1 MALMMDNKP
10 TEYKGEALVWEK
22 LSSLLPNDVV
32 VYNHRE
38 VVDDREFDFAL
49 LIKNVGI
56 MVIEVKGWQS
66 QYIFD
71 VKGPDEI
78 VIQGESQI
86 YGSPEK
92 QARGYRFDWLNF
104 LNDQFAISP
113 VVLSMV
119 CYPFISE
126 KEYKDVR
133 LDIVSSRDFTIFSDD
148 LNSATKLG
156 QKISNA
162 FVKKKPL
169 NSTPFDEKAMAIV
182 RQHFEPSY
190 KAKDDQ
196 IVEVSDAYSLLK
208 VFNKELT
215 EKDSDELIE
224 MYFAGTKI
232 VVFVKSDYPLSCISA
247 HVSASPNH
255 QTLRNMPLESRFAV
269 AAFGLLGYECN
280 MCDMNK
286 EELNAV
292 KCQIELYKKLRNVF
306 FTGTFY
312 RTESFEEE
320 NAGNASVLN
329 NGKGNM
335 AEWTV
340 VSTDKK
346 KAVGLIM
353 QKHVIPNTQY
363 ACYRA
368 KGLDEAKKYHFYNRK
383 LQYDIKEFGE
393 LVNMVSPIHIKQG
406 SMLQDI
412 LSKLKKM
419 DGETEDYIAYG
430 DTLMYSGVK
439 LKQAFSATGYNENVR
454 FFQDFAARLYFME
467 EVEDDKQ

>member
-22 LSSLLPNDVV
+22 LYSLLPNDVV

-78 VIQGESQI
+78 VIQGETQI

-169 NSTPFDEKAMAIV
+169 NSTPFDE
-182 RQHFEPSY
+182 
-190 KAKDDQ
+190 
-196 IVEVSDAYSLLK
+196 
-208 VFNKELT
+208 
-215 EKDSDELIE
+215 
-224 MYFAGTKI
+224 
-232 VVFVKSDYPLSCISA
+232 
-247 HVSASPNH
+247 
-255 QTLRNMPLESRFAV
+255 
-269 AAFGLLGYECN
+269 
-280 MCDMNK
+280 
-286 EELNAV
+286 
-292 KCQIELYKKLRNVF
+292 
-306 FTGTFY
+306 
-312 RTESFEEE
+312 
-320 NAGNASVLN
+320 
-329 NGKGNM
+329 
-335 AEWTV
+335 
-340 VSTDKK
+340 
-346 KAVGLIM
+346 
-353 QKHVIPNTQY
+353 
-363 ACYRA
+363 
-368 KGLDEAKKYHFYNRK
+368 
-383 LQYDIKEFGE
+383 
-393 LVNMVSPIHIKQG
+393 
-406 SMLQDI
+406 
-412 LSKLKKM
+412 
-419 DGETEDYIAYG
+419 
-430 DTLMYSGVK
+430 
-439 LKQAFSATGYNENVR
+439 
-454 FFQDFAARLYFME
+454 
-467 EVEDDKQ
+467 

>member
-38 VVDDREFDFAL
+38 VVDDREFDFTL

-104 LNDQFAISP
+104 LNDKFAISP

-148 LNSATKLG
+148 LNSTTKLG

-182 RQHFEPSY
+182 RQHFEPS
-190 KAKDDQ
+190 
-196 IVEVSDAYSLLK
+196 
-208 VFNKELT
+208 
-215 EKDSDELIE
+215 
-224 MYFAGTKI
+224 
-232 VVFVKSDYPLSCISA
+232 
-247 HVSASPNH
+247 
-255 QTLRNMPLESRFAV
+255 
-269 AAFGLLGYECN
+269 
-280 MCDMNK
+280 
-286 EELNAV
+286 
-292 KCQIELYKKLRNVF
+292 
-306 FTGTFY
+306 
-312 RTESFEEE
+312 
-320 NAGNASVLN
+320 
-329 NGKGNM
+329 
-335 AEWTV
+335 
-340 VSTDKK
+340 
-346 KAVGLIM
+346 
-353 QKHVIPNTQY
+353 
-363 ACYRA
+363 
-368 KGLDEAKKYHFYNRK
+368 
-383 LQYDIKEFGE
+383 
-393 LVNMVSPIHIKQG
+393 
-406 SMLQDI
+406 
-412 LSKLKKM
+412 
-419 DGETEDYIAYG
+419 
-430 DTLMYSGVK
+430 
-439 LKQAFSATGYNENVR
+439 
-454 FFQDFAARLYFME
+454 
-467 EVEDDKQ
+467 